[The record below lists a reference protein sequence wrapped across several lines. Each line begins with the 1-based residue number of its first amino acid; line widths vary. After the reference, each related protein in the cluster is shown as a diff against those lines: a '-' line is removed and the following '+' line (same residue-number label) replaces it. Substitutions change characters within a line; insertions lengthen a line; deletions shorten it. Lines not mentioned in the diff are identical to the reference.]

1 MLWPIDSGSGWRN
14 VEDVGLFTDD
24 DDEKDMAMNERT
36 VLTRII
42 RNPLAGRE
50 WRTTR
55 FKLNNL
61 MTWKFRSGRYRT
73 LNNELVKI
81 G

>member
-36 VLTRII
+36 NGSHQNYQEPI
-42 RNPLAGRE
+42 GRA
-50 WRTTR
+50 R
-55 FKLNNL
+55 
-61 MTWKFRSGRYRT
+61 MAHHA
-73 LNNELVKI
+73 I
-81 G
+81 